1 MATVRRQYKPT
12 ADEVALREWLKTE
25 LTRWQADGVDVN
37 QFVLYANGGG
47 KRPDDGEFIT
57 MQVVSS
63 HQVGLS
69 EFKTD
74 AVQVGSDPVIYTRS
88 QISQVTGLVSVNV
101 LGLDH
106 RVIAR
111 TIVARIEDP
120 FVRLALDA
128 LGLVIYQASDTR
140 DLTAPDEGNPLGR
153 SQIDFNFRYL
163 EKMTVHAGA
172 IKEVA
177 ATGMLVAGAHIISW
191 EDTIDADDPTGLGD
205 D

>member
-177 ATGMLVAGAHIISW
+177 ATGMLVAGAHIILW